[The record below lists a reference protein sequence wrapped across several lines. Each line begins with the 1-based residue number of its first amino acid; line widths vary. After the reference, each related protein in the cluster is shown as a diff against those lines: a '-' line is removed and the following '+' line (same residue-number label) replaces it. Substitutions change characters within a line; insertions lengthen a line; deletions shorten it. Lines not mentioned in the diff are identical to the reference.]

1 MRNKRWWLSVGG
13 EALGRMQAQGS
24 TLLSDWCFRSR
35 LQLHLL
41 TDVLGHCYDSPSDWC
56 FRSLLRLTFWL
67 MFQVTVTTPPSDWCF
82 RSLLWLHLLTDVSG
96 HCYDSTSMQPP
107 RGLQF
112 ILGTPTRPAVV
123 DTIVMANLV
132 SHFVCSCTLGSM
144 SCPCMNGMS
153 PRQSPGHF
161 YVTWWLNFGGLL
173 SWDEPVRLTGCW
185 NLFTTAA
192 ASVRLCVLVALH
204 SMFFPSF
211 FSSFCC
217 FFSFFP
223 SFSFFPFFPLPVFFL
238 SFFVCVVL
246 CLFFVLSILVFKLFT
261 RYVWQ
266 I

>member
-1 MRNKRWWLSVGG
+1 MFQV
-13 EALGRMQAQGS
+13 
-24 TLLSDWCFRSR
+24 TVTTPPSDWCFRSQ

-41 TDVLGHCYDSPSDWC
+41 TDVLGHCYNSTFWLMFQVTVTTPPSDWC

-112 ILGTPTRPAVV
+112 ILGTATRPAVV

-153 PRQSPGHF
+153 PRQSPGRF
-161 YVTWWLNFGGLL
+161 YVTWWLNFRGAFVLRWACVADRVLESIYYCCCICEALCPCSLAQHVLSFLLLFFLWLLFFLASLL
-173 SWDEPVRLTGCW
+173 SLSFPFFPFPVF
-185 NLFTTAA
+185 LF
-192 ASVRLCVLVALH
+192 SFFVVVVLCLFVF
-204 SMFFPSF
+204 FFPSF
-211 FSSFCC
+211 FLAS
-217 FFSFFP
+217 
-223 SFSFFPFFPLPVFFL
+223 L
-238 SFFVCVVL
+238 
-246 CLFFVLSILVFKLFT
+246 
-261 RYVWQ
+261 
-266 I
+266 